1 MYTAKGE
8 KPLVALPS
16 IRQHILQYSPSW
28 QAVRTGV
35 IMVVLLKDN
44 QPFGFKA
51 CLIVQNFMQVDIKI
65 P

>member
-28 QAVRTGV
+28 QAVHTGV

-44 QPFGFKA
+44 QQKFWIQDLPHSAEFYA
-51 CLIVQNFMQVDIKI
+51 S
-65 P
+65 